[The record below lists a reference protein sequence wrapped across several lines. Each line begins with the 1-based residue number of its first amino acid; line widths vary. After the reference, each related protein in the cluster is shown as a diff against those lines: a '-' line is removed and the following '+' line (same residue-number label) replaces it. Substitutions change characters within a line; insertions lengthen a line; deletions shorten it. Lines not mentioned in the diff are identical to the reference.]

1 MNVRHTPCLLELP
14 ASRLLPTTMSLRAPG
29 LGVCPCSRV
38 QCQVPPS
45 TMDESVVYADLHLAR
60 TQEPKP
66 ESPPPLSPDTCRCP
80 RWHRLALKFSCAG
93 LILLVLSVI
102 GLSVLVLSL
111 LQKLSVQ
118 EISMDVQKNRMN
130 TTDSPAKVECPQ
142 DWLSHRDKCFHVSQD
157 TNTWKGGLA
166 DCDGKG
172 ATLLL
177 IQDQE
182 ELRFLQDSTRGKGNS
197 FWIGLSYT
205 SSDKNWKWIN
215 GSTLNSDV
223 LKITGDTE
231 KDSCAVIFRD
241 KVTSESCAS
250 DNRWICQKELKHET
264 TSNDS

>member
-1 MNVRHTPCLLELP
+1 MDTARVYLNLKPSRTPGP
-14 ASRLLPTTMSLRAPG
+14 
-29 LGVCPCSRV
+29 
-38 QCQVPPS
+38 QC
-45 TMDESVVYADLHLAR
+45 A
-60 TQEPKP
+60 
-66 ESPPPLSPDTCRCP
+66 PPLSVPPVRV
-80 RWHRLALKFSCAG
+80 
-93 LILLVLSVI
+93 LIQKPSREKCCVFIQESLS
-102 GLSVLVLSL
+102 
-111 LQKLSVQ
+111 K
-118 EISMDVQKNRMN
+118 